1 MESQEQLAAVARMQK
16 LIAENLSQPIS
27 LSMLAAT
34 ANYSP
39 WHSSRLF
46 TEITGKTPFE
56 YIRTLRL
63 SQAAQRL
70 WDNETKV
77 IWADEGLEAGPRDAS
92 RLVNSFLLI
101 LAEQTVRGQ
110 PLRRG

>member
-46 TEITGKTPFE
+46 TETTGKTPFE
-56 YIRTLRL
+56 YIRSLRL
-63 SQAAQRL
+63 SQAAQR
-70 WDNETKV
+70 
-77 IWADEGLEAGPRDAS
+77 
-92 RLVNSFLLI
+92 
-101 LAEQTVRGQ
+101 
-110 PLRRG
+110 PLG